1 MYTMGDVARMSVKN
15 EDLLYRMFG
24 INAELLIDH
33 AWGWEPCTIADIK
46 SYKPENNSIS
56 SGQVLQ
62 DPYEH
67 DKARLVVREMT
78 DILALDLVEKRL
90 VTDQLVLNIA
100 YDVENLTDPERRARY
115 TGPIKTDSYGRQAP
129 KDAHGSINLPRHT
142 SSAKIIIDHMMQL
155 FDRVTD
161 PNLLVRK
168 ITIGANHILN
178 ENDVPEEVQ
187 EQPDLFADHEALAK
201 QKAAE
206 EAELAKER
214 RLQDALLSIKKQFG
228 KNAVLKAMSL
238 QEGATA
244 KDRNQQVGGHKA

>member
-1 MYTMGDVARMSVKN
+1 MKVNREFLRHQGENSPEKPSENRDFIRFFHACSTNKLEAAGMYTMGDVARMSVKN

-46 SYKPENNSIS
+46 SYKPENNRIS

-100 YDVENLTDPERRARY
+100 YDVENLSDPERRARY
-115 TGPIKTDSYGRQAP
+115 TGPIKTDSYGRQAQ
-129 KDAHGSINLPRHT
+129 KDAHGSITLPLQH
-142 SSAKIIIDHMMQL
+142 
-155 FDRVTD
+155 
-161 PNLLVRK
+161 LL
-168 ITIGANHILN
+168 
-178 ENDVPEEVQ
+178 
-187 EQPDLFADHEALAK
+187 
-201 QKAAE
+201 
-206 EAELAKER
+206 
-214 RLQDALLSIKKQFG
+214 G
-228 KNAVLKAMSL
+228 KN
-238 QEGATA
+238 
-244 KDRNQQVGGHKA
+244 HH